1 MIGAGPVSVFDVAVG
16 GVLSGMI
23 IAMISSFS
31 LLVFTTTVY
40 LAGGQLLRTEATS
53 VNWPELFR
61 VLGFAGIPLII
72 VPWMLLIHP
81 ILAVIALVWFAVL
94 VVGGI
99 RQSLDFDTAR
109 AVATAVIA
117 FTIWLIVMT
126 FVMFVFSV
134 FLYVAFYGHL

>member
-1 MIGAGPVSVFDVAVG
+1 M
-16 GVLSGMI
+16 
-23 IAMISSFS
+23 
-31 LLVFTTTVY
+31 
-40 LAGGQLLRTEATS
+40 
-53 VNWPELFR
+53 
-61 VLGFAGIPLII
+61 II
-72 VPWMLLIHP
+72 VPWILLIHP

-94 VVGGI
+94 VVVGI

>member
-53 VNWPELFR
+53 VNWPEHFAFWALPEFR
-61 VLGFAGIPLII
+61 
-72 VPWMLLIHP
+72 
-81 ILAVIALVWFAVL
+81 
-94 VVGGI
+94 
-99 RQSLDFDTAR
+99 
-109 AVATAVIA
+109 
-117 FTIWLIVMT
+117 
-126 FVMFVFSV
+126 
-134 FLYVAFYGHL
+134 